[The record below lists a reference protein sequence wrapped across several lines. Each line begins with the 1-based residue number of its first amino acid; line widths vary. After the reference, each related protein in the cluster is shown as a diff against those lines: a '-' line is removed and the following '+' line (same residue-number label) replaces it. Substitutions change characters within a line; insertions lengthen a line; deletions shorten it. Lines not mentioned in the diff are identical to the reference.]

1 MCTVYCFTVLN
12 LCIIHAY
19 MYESVD
25 LSAAVRLRATAG
37 FPFHKQEV
45 QYSGL
50 FRFKSAHQEN
60 SSVLA
65 QG

>member
-1 MCTVYCFTVLN
+1 MRTV
-12 LCIIHAY
+12 HAC
-19 MYESVD
+19 MYESVN
-25 LSAAVRLRATAG
+25 LSAAIRLRATAG
-37 FPFHKQEV
+37 RYAFIHY

>member
-1 MCTVYCFTVLN
+1 MRTVYCFTALN
-12 LCIIHAY
+12 LCIIHAC
-19 MYESVD
+19 MYESVN
-25 LSAAVRLRATAG
+25 LSAVIRLRATAG
-37 FPFHKQEV
+37 RYAFIHH